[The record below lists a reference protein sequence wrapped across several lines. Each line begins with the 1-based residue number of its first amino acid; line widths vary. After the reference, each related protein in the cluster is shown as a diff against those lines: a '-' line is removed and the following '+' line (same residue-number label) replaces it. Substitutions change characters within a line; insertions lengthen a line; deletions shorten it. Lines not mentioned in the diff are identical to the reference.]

1 MTRLLWLVM
10 SAVVVTAVGVCDVLA
25 AAAQTTTSGATVQNT
40 MPATGAPSAM
50 PGTGTPR
57 QPATNGNA
65 RAVAPNAVSGTAAP
79 MAAGGAPSDYVI
91 GPEDVLQVS
100 VWKNE
105 SLSRIVPV
113 RPDGK
118 ISLPLLHDIQ
128 AAGLTAMQLRDKLAV
143 ALAEYM
149 PNPEVSVIVNE
160 VRSFRVSVLGEVQ
173 KPGVLQLKSTTTILE
188 AIAMAGGFRDFASP
202 SKIVI
207 FRRDDTGQTQ
217 KIKFNYNKAVGSS
230 STFSLTGDRNASDDQ
245 NLVLKTGDVIVV
257 P

>member
-1 MTRLLWLVM
+1 MKRLLWLVM
-10 SAVVVTAVGVCDVLA
+10 SAVVLTAVGLFGVFDA
-25 AAAQTTTSGATVQNT
+25 TAQ
-40 MPATGAPSAM
+40 SAM
-50 PGTGTPR
+50 PGTGVQNAVPSNATPR
-57 QPATNGNA
+57 QPATDGKA
-65 RAVAPNAVSGTAAP
+65 RAVDTRDPRAVGTTPAP
-79 MAAGGAPSDYVI
+79 MAGGAAPSDYVI
-91 GPEDVLQVS
+91 GPEDVLQIS

-188 AIAMAGGFRDFASP
+188 AIAMSGGFRDFASP

-207 FRRDDTGQTQ
+207 FRRDETGQTQ

-230 STFSLTGDRNASDDQ
+230 STFSLTGDRSASDDQ
-245 NLVLKTGDVIVV
+245 NLVLKSGDVIVV

>member
-1 MTRLLWLVM
+1 MKRLLWLVM
-10 SAVVVTAVGVCDVLA
+10 SAVVVTAVGVCDVLD
-25 AAAQTTTSGATVQNT
+25 AAAQN
-40 MPATGAPSAM
+40 AM
-50 PGTGTPR
+50 PGTAVQNAMPGTAAPNAMPGTATPR
-57 QPATNGNA
+57 QPATNSKA
-65 RAVAPNAVSGTAAP
+65 RAVDTRSVGGAATP

-91 GPEDVLQVS
+91 GPEDLLQIS

-118 ISLPLLHDIQ
+118 ISLPLLHDVQ

-149 PNPEVSVIVNE
+149 PNPEVSVIINE

-207 FRRDDTGQTQ
+207 FRRDDAGQTQ

-230 STFSLTGDRNASDDQ
+230 STFSLTGDRNASEDQ

>member
-1 MTRLLWLVM
+1 MTGLVRLLT
-10 SAVVVTAVGVCDVLA
+10 VVIALFVFALA
-25 AAAQTTTSGATVQNT
+25 ASDAVAQNRPPAAVQATS
-40 MPATGAPSAM
+40 APS
-50 PGTGTPR
+50 PDP
-57 QPATNGNA
+57 
-65 RAVAPNAVSGTAAP
+65 SAAP
-79 MAAGGAPSDYVI
+79 TALRAGAAPLDYVI
-91 GPEDVLQVS
+91 GPEDILQIS

-105 SLSRIVPV
+105 SLSRVVPV

-118 ISLPLLHDIQ
+118 ISMPLLHDVQ
-128 AAGLTAMQLRDKLAV
+128 ASGLTAMQLRDKLAV
-143 ALAEYM
+143 ALAEFM

-207 FRRDDTGQTQ
+207 FRRDEAGNTK
-217 KIKFNYNKAVGSS
+217 KIRFNYNRAVGASS
-230 STFSLTGDRNASDDQ
+230 LANIPLLGGGDRATPEDQ
-245 NLVLKTGDVIVV
+245 NLVLKSGDVIVV

>member
-1 MTRLLWLVM
+1 MKGLLWLVM
-10 SAVVVTAVGVCDVLA
+10 SAVVLTAVGLGSAFD
-25 AAAQTTTSGATVQNT
+25 AAAQ
-40 MPATGAPSAM
+40 SAM
-50 PGTGTPR
+50 PGTSVQNAMPGNATPR
-57 QPATNGNA
+57 QPATDGKA
-65 RAVAPNAVSGTAAP
+65 RAVDTRDPRAAGTGPAP
-79 MAAGGAPSDYVI
+79 MAGGAAPSDYVI
-91 GPEDVLQVS
+91 GPEDVLQIS

-118 ISLPLLHDIQ
+118 ISLPLLHDVQ

-188 AIAMAGGFRDFASP
+188 AIAMSGGFRDFASP

-207 FRRDDTGQTQ
+207 FRRDESGQTQ

-230 STFSLTGDRNASDDQ
+230 STFSLTGDRAASDDQ
-245 NLVLKTGDVIVV
+245 NLVLKSGDVIVV